1 MLLSIF
7 YGENQ
12 SNKRGVVGVGWVGGI
27 RATAVKNNPIVDKSY
42 IAEIDEKRQQE
53 LRAELEPDIITD
65 NWKDLV
71 DDDNV
76 DAIVISM
83 TPETKRFPLV
93 MECLEKGK
101 HVFVEKPLAPT
112 IKEAD
117 EALQLAKNN
126 LKLTIGYSRRFDPR
140 YAYMNKA
147 ERWFDWGSCNLFN
160 ITSFYTRII
169 RR

>member
-1 MLLSIF
+1 MAKIDQI
-7 YGENQ
+7 NV
-12 SNKRGVVGVGWVGGI
+12 GVVGVGWVGGI
-27 RATAVKNNPIVDKSY
+27 RATAVKKNPIVDKLY

-93 MECLEKGK
+93 MECLEKLSLI
-101 HVFVEKPLAPT
+101 HISEPT
-112 IKEAD
+112 RP
-117 EALQLAKNN
+117 
-126 LKLTIGYSRRFDPR
+126 Y
-140 YAYMNKA
+140 
-147 ERWFDWGSCNLFN
+147 
-160 ITSFYTRII
+160 
-169 RR
+169 

>member
-1 MLLSIF
+1 MAKI
-7 YGENQ
+7 NQ
-12 SNKRGVVGVGWVGGI
+12 INVGVVGVGWVGGI
-27 RATAVKNNPIVDKSY
+27 RATAVKKNPIVDKLY

-117 EALQLAKNN
+117 EALQLAKKNN

-140 YAYMNKA
+140 
-147 ERWFDWGSCNLFN
+147 
-160 ITSFYTRII
+160 
-169 RR
+169 